1 MGLLRRRVCRRN
13 VRKERC
19 DAWRKTAAQL
29 VLPPCGVQKMSVCLF
44 SQLVE
49 GSIHLLVA
57 VPSPVSMCVAI
68 VDFCCAM
75 IFVVGIRDAMNNP
88 VLRNIMNVFFAV
100 SQASFLYFEAVEV
113 VECLYRV
120 KLDFLH
126 GLTIFKMSSAIWSS
140 SSRLS
145 ESSC

>member
-1 MGLLRRRVCRRN
+1 MIDGLFHLRLPVEMRHAD
-13 VRKERC
+13 ERMQ
-19 DAWRKTAAQL
+19 R
-29 VLPPCGVQKMSVCLF
+29 
-44 SQLVE
+44 
-49 GSIHLLVA
+49 
-57 VPSPVSMCVAI
+57 
-68 VDFCCAM
+68 
-75 IFVVGIRDAMNNP
+75 
-88 VLRNIMNVFFAV
+88 
-100 SQASFLYFEAVEV
+100 FEAVEV